1 MKKLDYQEQKSQ
13 IEDSIKA
20 LTEEKTRLTNR
31 YIELNKKF
39 DVGQKVVVTDANE
52 TEHIGFVS
60 KIFVGYKADVEYKFF
75 KCKKDGTPSKHE
87 LWLWKITDVKAFS

>member
-1 MKKLDYQEQKSQ
+1 MKKLDYQEQKAQ

-20 LTEEKTRLTNR
+20 LTEEKTRLTNL

-39 DVGQKVVVTDANE
+39 NIGQKVVVTAPNE
-52 TEHIGFVS
+52 TEHIGFIS

-87 LWLWKITDVKAFS
+87 LWLFRTTDVKAFS